1 VNAIALLIILSLA
14 LAFMHGFHDS
24 ANSIT
29 TMVSAKIL
37 TPKFAVLFSTFFN
50 TIALFIF
57 QLTASPAPV
66 GQGIVNV
73 TFIDHYVLFGALTGA
88 LTWNTVAWIYNVS
101 SSSSQALVG
110 SIMGATMAKVGVNA
124 LISTGLFKIMLY
136 LLISP
141 TIGFILA
148 GAIMW
153 LFRRY
158 LKHKSPRK
166 VDFWFKKLQLIS
178 VACYGL
184 AHGINDA
191 RKSISIIC
199 LLLISM
205 GSLNKAETSAPNWVV
220 YTCFISIGLGTLFGG
235 WRVIKNMD
243 QRLARL
249 SSVNAC
255 SAEIALTAV
264 FILGLP
270 LSVSHTIRGAML
282 ADSGKNYRIFL
293 LKKGLKNTIVWSWV
307 ITFPVTMLI
316 SALAW
321 YAGHL
326 FLDQL

>member
-1 VNAIALLIILSLA
+1 
-14 LAFMHGFHDS
+14 
-24 ANSIT
+24 
-29 TMVSAKIL
+29 
-37 TPKFAVLFSTFFN
+37 
-50 TIALFIF
+50 
-57 QLTASPAPV
+57 
-66 GQGIVNV
+66 
-73 TFIDHYVLFGALTGA
+73 
-88 LTWNTVAWIYNVS
+88 
-101 SSSSQALVG
+101 
-110 SIMGATMAKVGVNA
+110 
-124 LISTGLFKIMLY
+124 
-136 LLISP
+136 
-141 TIGFILA
+141 
-148 GAIMW
+148 
-153 LFRRY
+153 
-158 LKHKSPRK
+158 
-166 VDFWFKKLQLIS
+166 
-178 VACYGL
+178 
-184 AHGINDA
+184 
-191 RKSISIIC
+191 
-199 LLLISM
+199 M
-205 GSLNKAETSAPNWVV
+205 GSLDKTEASAPNWVV

-307 ITFPVTMLI
+307 ITFPVTMVI